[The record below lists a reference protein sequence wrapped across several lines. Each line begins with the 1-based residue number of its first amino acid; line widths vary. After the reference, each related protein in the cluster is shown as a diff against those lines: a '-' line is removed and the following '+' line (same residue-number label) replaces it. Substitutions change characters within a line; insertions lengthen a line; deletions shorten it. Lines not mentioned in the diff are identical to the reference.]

1 MCTLSTMYKPSIMRL
16 GNNLGSEIMQ
26 LSYIHILERLGDRP
40 KTDQRQT
47 ADSLHR
53 CISPHSFRFL
63 SFKMSEEWDNKLV
76 IGQKKVAPKVTKKET
91 DLNTARRNGAVVATD
106 KKITAGSNKAHQ
118 STDHQR
124 IAKLDRENEVA
135 PPSKILPSVGRA
147 MQTARM
153 DLKLSQK
160 DVAQKINEKPSI
172 LQDYEA
178 GKAIPNP
185 QILGKLERVLGVK
198 LRGSDIG
205 KKLDGSKKA

>member
-1 MCTLSTMYKPSIMRL
+1 MS
-16 GNNLGSEIMQ
+16 GSDI
-26 LSYIHILERLGDRP
+26 
-40 KTDQRQT
+40 
-47 ADSLHR
+47 DS
-53 CISPHSFRFL
+53 
-63 SFKMSEEWDNKLV
+63 KVV
-76 IGQKKVAPKVTKKET
+76 IGFKAKAPKVTRGT
-91 DLNTARRNGAVVATD
+91 SDLNGARRAGAVVATD
-106 KKITAGSNKAHQ
+106 KKVTGGSNKAHQ
-118 STDHQR
+118 GTDHQR

-135 PPSKILPSVGRA
+135 PPPKISPTVGKA
-147 MQTARM
+147 MQQARM

-205 KKLDGSKKA
+205 KKLEGPKKS